1 MKVLIPFDG
10 TKYADNAL
18 LDLQA
23 AGFGK
28 DDEIVVAIT
37 DVWLPESADEVLK
50 VKAERRLNLER
61 SGTCSYAP
69 ARRRFEEERF
79 LSSLIRKRVSSAFP
93 MWDIRIESLPGFS
106 LVSSE
111 ILEKA
116 SKWRPD
122 LVVLGSQR
130 NIVEVSN
137 GNYRSGLWRVVSELD
152 CSVRLARRTNY
163 GRSLTIPDSPSR
175 IIAVLN
181 GSRTDEKIVTALAD
195 RRWPIESELRL
206 VQVNR
211 NTFPEKHKLSLPHT
225 KVEPFKLRLPNFVNA
240 SPPENGSFKFN
251 GRTNLLEMSGLRISR
266 SNFEINAPP
275 DSIIQAIRDWKP
287 DCIFIADSTNSVG
300 KRVSDGLA
308 TSNDLVGMLVQ
319 QAQCSIEIVRSTEKR
334 IEQISIPTARPP
346 ASTQPGEIRNIA
358 TSLAASI

>member
-1 MKVLIPFDG
+1 MKVLIPYDG
-10 TKYADNAL
+10 TEYADNAL

-23 AGFGK
+23 AGLGK
-28 DDEIVVAIT
+28 DDEIVVTIT

-79 LSSLIRKRVSSAFP
+79 LSSLIRKRLSSAFP
-93 MWDIRIESLPGFS
+93 MWNFRIETLPGFS

-111 ILEKA
+111 ILEKV
-116 SKWRPD
+116 SRWRPD
-122 LVVLGSQR
+122 LVILGSR
-130 NIVEVSN
+130 RDAVEVSN
-137 GNYRSGLWRVVSELD
+137 GSYRSGLWRVVSEVD

-163 GRSLTIPDSPSR
+163 GRSLTTPDSPSR
-175 IIAVLN
+175 IIAVMN

-206 VQVNR
+206 VQVNGKS
-211 NTFPEKHKLSLPHT
+211 FPERHELSLPHT
-225 KVEPFKLRLPNFVNA
+225 KVKPFTLRLPICVNA
-240 SPPENGSFKFN
+240 SPPENGSFRFN
-251 GRTNLLEMSGLRISR
+251 GRTKLLETSGLQVSR
-266 SNFEINAPP
+266 ANFEINAPP

-287 DCIFIADSTNSVG
+287 DCVFFADSTNSVG
-300 KRVSDGLA
+300 KRVSEGLA
-308 TSNDLVGMLVQ
+308 ISNDLGGMLVQ
-319 QAQCSIEIVRSTEKR
+319 PAQYSIEIVRSTEKR
-334 IEQISIPTARPP
+334 TEQISIPTARPLG
-346 ASTQPGEIRNIA
+346 SMQPGEIRNIA